1 MKTIFVIAAIIA
13 IGCAHTATA
22 TKFPAPKDRTVTSP
36 NGTYA
41 LDINTKTGQNDIRE
55 GEKVL
60 WSFNRTVWLDVVY
73 LSNDGQRVLW
83 VAWEHVTVDD
93 THRKDALVV
102 YSPEGV
108 VLKKT
113 FAEVSTPK
121 KSKGSG
127 PVGDFWRVWRSTTI
141 TQNDDVISIPVKGK
155 WRNLKIDLSSIN
167 APEKLEHL

>member
-113 FAEVSTPK
+113 FSRTQTGTPSNSRNRLSDTSCAFPDPMGNTK
-121 KSKGSG
+121 QQ
-127 PVGDFWRVWRSTTI
+127 TT
-141 TQNDDVISIPVKGK
+141 
-155 WRNLKIDLSSIN
+155 
-167 APEKLEHL
+167 